1 MFAKS
6 LSYIPA
12 IVGLLSIGSFI
23 LLSNYKSLKNRL
35 FGACNFLVATWLLF
49 LFIADTSSSEA
60 VALYSLR
67 LALFFGQLMFL
78 AFYYFAVTFPY
89 SSKVNT
95 RNQVLYSLP
104 IIISAILLLTPLG
117 VSSVTIQEFGVQP
130 ESISLLYSFSDFIGI
145 LYLLVGIGILF
156 KKYRKSNSVERIQI
170 RFVSYGLLV
179 ALVVNIFTGI
189 ALTFLGID
197 SQYIYLG
204 GFSLLFFS
212 AMVAYSMVKHKL
224 FDIRLVVVRSLGYV
238 LSLGLMLVM
247 SAFMLFGFSAQL
259 VEWGVSQE
267 VRLWSYVLFTLILAL
282 SYPPIKRFFDK
293 LTNQLFYRDAYDTQE
308 LMNEFNQ
315 VIVSTI
321 DLPELLKRSSAVIAK
336 YLKPDFCDIA
346 VRSSED
352 DTVRIISD
360 EPVKLH
366 KEALE
371 QIRGYVHKAQQRV
384 LVTDILEEG
393 QDDLK
398 QLLQKADIGM
408 LVRVTGDIAVEGSGY
423 IVLGYKKSG
432 NMYSSQDTA
441 AIEIVANE
449 LAIAIQNAL
458 QFEEIQKFNVTLQ
471 EKIDDATKK
480 LKKTNEKLKAM
491 DETKDEFISMAS
503 HQLRTPLTSVKGYLS
518 MVLEG
523 DAGEVSEM
531 QQKLLNQAFISSQ
544 RMVYLIAD
552 LLNVSRLRTGKF
564 IIEALPTSLA
574 DVVEGEVGQ
583 LVETAKSRGLELSYE
598 KPAEFTSLMLD
609 ETKVRQ
615 VVMNFIDNAIYYTPK
630 GGHIVAKVEDKSESI
645 EFTVT
650 DDGMGVPKSEQ
661 PHLFSKFYRAGNA
674 KKARP
679 DGTGLGLFMAKKV
692 IVAQGGSILFK
703 STEGKGSTFGF
714 TFPKAKLAPPE
725 AAATDL

>member
-1 MFAKS
+1 MLIINLVLFLCIIS
-6 LSYIPA
+6 LITLGS
-12 IVGLLSIGSFI
+12 VVLLSGSQKQTNRFLAFFTFSTSGWLAI
-23 LLSNYKSLKNRL
+23 NLLTNLSSNQT
-35 FGACNFLVATWLLF
+35 V
-49 LFIADTSSSEA
+49 
-60 VALYSLR
+60 
-67 LALFFGQLMFL
+67 ALFFARLTMPLSMLVPF
-78 AFYYFAVTFPY
+78 FYYLFILKLFNKRVKKWYFG
-89 SSKVNT
+89 
-95 RNQVLYSLP
+95 L
-104 IIISAILLLTPLG
+104 ISTAMLILLIATPT
-117 VSSVTIQEFGVQP
+117 SYNIA
-130 ESISLLYSFSDFIGI
+130 SIDPYGLNTNTGI
-145 LYLLVGIGILF
+145 AYYLLVIFSIMCIVPSVRILIKEYF
-156 KKYRKSNSVERIQI
+156 NTNLHTVREQIKYI
-170 RFVSYGLLV
+170 
-179 ALVVNIFTGI
+179 
-189 ALTFLGID
+189 FLGFMAAFIPV
-197 SQYIYLG
+197 
-204 GFSLLFFS
+204 LFFNGINTLFWS
-212 AMVAYSMVKHKL
+212 SDILILVGPAATIFLPFFTTYAVFKHSL

-238 LSLGLMLVM
+238 LSLGLILAV

-259 VEWGVSQE
+259 VRWGVSQE
-267 VRLWSYVLFTLILAL
+267 VRLWSYVLFTLVLAL

-293 LTNQLFYRDAYDTQE
+293 LTNKLFYRDAYDTQE

-360 EPVKLH
+360 QPVKLH

-371 QIRGYVHKAQQRV
+371 QIRGYVHKAEQRV
-384 LVTDILEEG
+384 LVTDVLEEA
-393 QDDLK
+393 QDELK
-398 QLLQKADIGM
+398 QLLQKSDIGM
-408 LVRVTGDIAVEGSGY
+408 LVRVTGDVKVEGSGY

-432 NMYSSQDTA
+432 NMYSTQDTA

-630 GGHIVAKVEDKSESI
+630 GGHIVARVEDKPDSV
-645 EFTVT
+645 EFTVS

-692 IVAQGGSILFK
+692 IVAQGGSILFR

-714 TFPKAKLAPPE
+714 TFPKAKLLPPE